1 MSSDRA
7 KVAERIVSQEVNNLS
22 LSSNEVK
29 QNGCAACHVLF
40 TLVEKMQMSETEA
53 ADLLTEIL
61 LSNPHRNDQF
71 IEMVENIHMK
81 QRLMGGGFSI
91 KTREAKERFID
102 SNLKT
107 VLAEFSA
114 DLVNYGLE
122 IVLQKLLISSIS
134 LEIAQTIGVD
144 YHAANEELHYYM
156 RKKDQ
161 ETHAQITDFINRFC
175 QKANKSRI

>member
-1 MSSDRA
+1 MNSDRT
-7 KVAERIVSQEVNNLS
+7 KVAESIISQEVNNVS
-22 LSSNEVK
+22 MGSNEVK

-40 TLVEKMQMSETEA
+40 TVVEKMQVSETEA
-53 ADLLTEIL
+53 SDLLTEIL
-61 LSNPHRNDQF
+61 LSNPRLNDQF

-91 KTREAKERFID
+91 KTREAKDRFID

-114 DLVNYGLE
+114 DLVNYGVD
-122 IVLQKLLISSIS
+122 IVLRKLLMSSVS

-144 YHAANEELHYYM
+144 YHAANEELYYYM

-161 ETHAQITDFINRFC
+161 ETHAQINDFVNRFC
-175 QKANKSRI
+175 QKANRSRI